1 MGLKPTST
9 SSKSRIELNNQTCL
23 AHLKNMRDRDAYA
36 GGPGG
41 DYTPP
46 LLGPPS
52 LVTVGSVHY
61 DDDRECESDLSVA
74 TNSELHEEDTED
86 VYGTAF
92 APSPPPPN
100 EDLTSSAINR
110 IVDRQIEKYNVN
122 VTTGYQVRPEEQRPR
137 EIEHTQVE
145 TAKIML
151 DEEAE
156 AELFP
161 EGESLLHGGG
171 TKAVTYRDWTFATLF
186 LGNIGVILVLSW
198 YFIS

>member
-1 MGLKPTST
+1 MG
-9 SSKSRIELNNQTCL
+9 
-23 AHLKNMRDRDAYA
+23 A

-145 TAKIML
+145 TAQV
-151 DEEAE
+151 
-156 AELFP
+156 
-161 EGESLLHGGG
+161 EGKD
-171 TKAVTYRDWTFATLF
+171 TATPVAKQRSQKLSRHLERQKPNCF
-186 LGNIGVILVLSW
+186 QRASPFCTGVAPRL
-198 YFIS
+198 